1 MSTKSQDYRD
11 NSAYKSV
18 NGIVSKLGSSKLS
31 DLKHAKLFSKIASV
45 GVIIAMV
52 LTYASFINMNNGN
65 QAYMNWDLASFVATI
80 FSTFLLSSL
89 LGEVYWVELFFI
101 KKRDERQKRV
111 FERVTK
117 KSYITLIIAIMI
129 AVIGLPGLISSFG
142 LVNPVTLQIPVFEIF
157 LCLMALPSVFAAW
170 EKDA

>member
-11 NSAYKSV
+11 NVVYRSV
-18 NGIVSKLGSSKLS
+18 NGIVGKLGSSKLS

-65 QAYMNWDLASFVATI
+65 QAYMNWDLASFISTI
-80 FSTFLLSSL
+80 FFTLILNSL
-89 LGEVYWVELFFI
+89 LGEVYWVELLHI
-101 KKRDERQKRV
+101 KKHDERQRRV

-117 KSYITLIIAIMI
+117 KSYFTLLIAITI
-129 AVIGLPGLISSFG
+129 AMIGLPGLISDFG
-142 LVNPVTLQIPVFEIF
+142 LVSPVSLQIPVFEIF
-157 LCLMALPSVFAAW
+157 LCLMALQSVFAAW